1 MRFASLLLGL
11 AFAFAARA
19 ELPVVELSAGMHR
32 IRAELASTF
41 PDRMQGLMY
50 RERLAQ
56 NSGMLFVFDASEVQ
70 CMWMKNTRIPLSVAF
85 VDETATII
93 NIEDMQPHTEVS
105 HCSKRPARYAL
116 EMERGWFAARGI
128 QPGAKLRGI
137 ERLTPRR
144 P

>member
-1 MRFASLLLGL
+1 MRFAGILLGIT
-11 AFAFAARA
+11 FALAARA

-32 IRAELASTF
+32 IRAELADTF
-41 PDRMQGLMY
+41 ADRMRGLMH
-50 RERLAQ
+50 RDRLAQ
-56 NSGMLFVFDASEVQ
+56 NSGMLFVFDAPEVQ

-85 VDETATII
+85 LDETATII
-93 NIEDMQPHTEVS
+93 NIEDMQPQTENS

-137 ERLTPRR
+137 ERLRR